1 MRHPPR
7 CQQKTVPAALLRA
20 PRPALAALLVV
31 TQLLAAACGGPL
43 ADDGT
48 GGSPGDPLKRAAAV
62 PPGLTTDFRAWLATS
77 PYQGDDFPRDDLA
90 GQGSFGGRA
99 STGQA
104 LAHDPVVFIHGNSD
118 CALCTA
124 VSQTGWSASRDS
136 FLAHGYSNAELYA
149 TTWGTANLFD
159 TYQQAH
165 SKANVLRTRRFL
177 QAVLAYTGA
186 KKLDVIS
193 HSMGVTLARKAIL
206 GGRAYDEASG
216 TYYDVGAPLTGAVDA
231 FVGIAGANLG
241 LVDCYL
247 AGPTTPTCGNGS
259 GLDPGYLFWGA
270 VVGRSTFLND
280 LLAHPGTEGAYRYSL
295 LSTVDEVVGYGDL
308 VYGSYTSSLPGQTA
322 GFVYASIPYGHIG
335 LKDKTCDRQLR
346 LVRDHQP

>member
-1 MRHPPR
+1 MRRLQRHP
-7 CQQKTVPAALLRA
+7 QKRVSGTPLRA
-20 PRPALAALLVV
+20 LRALAGAVLLS
-31 TQLLAAACGGPL
+31 AACGGPASQDASQGASQDAL
-43 ADDGT
+43 Q
-48 GGSPGDPLKRAAAV
+48 AAAST
-62 PPGLTTDFRAWLATS
+62 PLTADFRAWLAAS
-77 PYQGDDFPRDDLA
+77 AYNSDAFPRDDLG

-99 STGQA
+99 TAGQA

-124 VSQTGWSASRDS
+124 ISQTGWSASRNY
-136 FLAHGYSNAELYA
+136 FLAQGYTSAELYA
-149 TTWGTANLFD
+149 TTWGTANLLD
-159 TYQQAH
+159 AYQQAH

-186 KKLDVIS
+186 KKLDVVA

-206 GGRAYDEASG
+206 GGQAYDEASNR
-216 TYYDVGAPLTGAVDA
+216 YSDVGAPLTASVDA

-247 AGPTTPTCGNGS
+247 SGPTTPTCGAGS
-259 GLDPGYLFWGA
+259 GLYPGYLFFGM
-270 VVGRSTFLND
+270 VTGRSTFLND

-295 LSTVDEVVGYGDL
+295 LSIVDEVVGYGDL

-322 GFVYASIPYGHIG
+322 GIVYTSIPYGHIG
-335 LKDKTCDRQLR
+335 LKDQTADRQLR
-346 LVRDHQP
+346 LVRDHKL

>member
-1 MRHPPR
+1 LRHPPR
-7 CQQKTVPAALLRA
+7 HPQKTVPVALLRA
-20 PRPALAALLVV
+20 LLAALLAVA
-31 TQLLAAACGGPL
+31 TLFAAACGGPL
-43 ADDGT
+43 ADDGS
-48 GGSPGDPLKRAAAV
+48 GDSSGDPLKAAAA
-62 PPGLTTDFRAWLATS
+62 PAGLTADFRAWLAAS
-77 PYQGDDFPRDDLA
+77 AYRGDDFPRDDLG
-90 GQGSFGGRA
+90 GQGSFGGRTSA
-99 STGQA
+99 GQA

-124 VSQTGWSASRDS
+124 ISQTGWSASRDW

-159 TYQQAH
+159 TYKQAH

-186 KKLDVIS
+186 KKLDVIG

-206 GGRAYDEASG
+206 GGQAYDEASG
-216 TYYDVGAPLTGAVDA
+216 SYYDVGAPLTGSIDA

-247 AGPTTPTCGNGS
+247 AGPTTATCGNGS
-259 GLDPGYLFWGA
+259 GLYPGYLFWGS

-280 LLAHPGTEGAYRYSL
+280 LLAHPGAEGAYRYSL
-295 LSTVDEVVGYGDL
+295 LSTVDEVVGYGDV

-322 GFVYASIPYGHIG
+322 GFIYTSIPYGHIG

-346 LVRDHQP
+346 LVRDHKP